1 MAPVCDSNLSSC
13 RRREKYSVVSS
24 KLSSVIE
31 TSKHTLR
38 GPEVGDPL
46 LLGITKE
53 IERDGVNP
61 VKSLPAPKHY
71 IIIINV

>member
-1 MAPVCDSNLSSC
+1 MAPVCDLILSSC
-13 RRREKYSVVSS
+13 RRREKNSVDSS
-24 KLSSVIE
+24 KSSSVIVR
-31 TSKHTLR
+31 SKHTLR

-46 LLGITKE
+46 LFGIE
-53 IERDGVNP
+53 IEGNGVNP